1 MPSHR
6 DRRVTSPRS
15 ESAPPRSGRPKDDD
29 DRSTQLENALGWGA
43 ALRATVH
50 RPAVRASHGVSGS
63 PEISSLASRVPPC
76 ADAAARSGSVA

>member
-6 DRRVTSPRS
+6 HRHETRQRS

-29 DRSTQLENALGWGA
+29 NRSTRLENALGQGA
-43 ALRATVH
+43 ALRPTVH

-63 PEISSLASRVPPC
+63 PEISSLASRVPC